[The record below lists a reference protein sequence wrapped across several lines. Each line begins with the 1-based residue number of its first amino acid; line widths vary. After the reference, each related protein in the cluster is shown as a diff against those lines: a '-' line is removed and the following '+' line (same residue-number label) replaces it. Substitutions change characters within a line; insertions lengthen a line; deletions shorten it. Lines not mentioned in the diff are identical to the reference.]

1 MKNLYELVSP
11 SDIISHNNGILNN
24 LWDIP
29 KTKSF
34 CIRDTY
40 TGKWFSIY
48 SDEQLHKFMKIG
60 DNMSRYLIQL
70 QTTSI
75 GRGE

>member
-1 MKNLYELVSP
+1 MKNLYEFVAP
-11 SDIISHNNGILNN
+11 SEIMSHNNGILNN
-24 LWDIP
+24 LGDIS
-29 KTKSF
+29 KTKTF
-34 CIRDTY
+34 CIRDTD

-48 SDEQLHKFMKIG
+48 SDGQLHKFMKIG
-60 DNMSRYLIQL
+60 DNMSQYLIQL